1 MDNMINVVC
10 CGYRSWAI
18 NVINEINKNSRINI
32 VHVFNSKNEYDLK
45 IQTIEVKV
53 DVILF
58 LGWSWFVEKEITDKF
73 LCLGIHP
80 SDLPNYRGG
89 SPIQHQIINGL
100 KKTKVSLFTISEK
113 LDEGDI
119 WLKEKLDLN
128 GNNIDEIF
136 KNIETS
142 SVILLNKFFNL
153 FPNITPTQQ
162 DLKLGSYFKR
172 RAPNQSEITL
182 DDFKNKS
189 LEDIYNTIRC
199 LTDPYPNAYI
209 QDSDGNRLVFKDI
222 GFIKNTPKE
231 LK

>member
-1 MDNMINVVC
+1 MINIVC

-18 NVINEINKNSRINI
+18 NIINQIKNNPKIKLL
-32 VHVFNSKNEYDLK
+32 HVFNSNQEYDLK
-45 IQTIEVKV
+45 IQTIEEKV

-58 LGWSWFVEKEITDKF
+58 LGWSWFIKKEITDKF

-89 SPIQHQIINGL
+89 SPIQHQIINGI
-100 KKTKVSLFTISEK
+100 KKTNVSLFTISEK

-119 WLKEKLDLN
+119 WLKEKLDLR
-128 GNNIDEIF
+128 GNNMDEIF

-162 DLKLGSYFKR
+162 DLKIGSYFKR
-172 RAPNQSEITL
+172 RTPNQSEITL

-209 QDSDGNRLVFKDI
+209 EDTKGNRLYFKEVT
-222 GFIKNTPKE
+222 FSNSLKE
-231 LK
+231 K

>member
-1 MDNMINVVC
+1 MINIVC

-18 NVINEINKNSRINI
+18 NIINQIKNNPKIKLL
-32 VHVFNSKNEYDLK
+32 HVFNSNQEYDLK
-45 IQTIEVKV
+45 IQTIEEKV

-58 LGWSWFVEKEITDKF
+58 LGWSWFIKKEITDKF

-89 SPIQHQIINGL
+89 SPIQHQIINGI
-100 KKTKVSLFTISEK
+100 KKTNVSLFTISEK

-119 WLKEKLDLN
+119 WLKEKLDFS
-128 GNNIDEIF
+128 GNNMDEIF

-162 DLKLGSYFKR
+162 DLKIGSYFKR
-172 RAPNQSEITL
+172 RTPNQSEITL

-209 QDSDGNRLVFKDI
+209 EDTKGNRLYFKEVT
-222 GFIKNTPKE
+222 FSNSLKE
-231 LK
+231 K